1 MLVIANG
8 AFKSG
13 STWLFNIVRCMTGF
27 PGIPEAYQNPGW
39 DDPSIAPDK
48 LRELLA
54 RLDLAGRDYLVKN
67 HFGKRRQRDLI
78 LAHEHVRVLNIRRDL
93 RDVVVSAYY
102 YHRQKSG
109 YRGDFKAYYREMG
122 RSVADHVRRYH
133 ALWDV
138 ADARVYTSSYEALK
152 SDFRAE
158 AQRVGRFLGMAL
170 SGEEV
175 EHIREETSLQ
185 ALRDKYGEA
194 DKPSEER
201 FFRKGAVGQWTEYFD
216 EAMQRDIERIE
227 RWGLPYVTRG
237 RLWLMRAV
245 KGTFRGKKGLA

>member
-13 STWLFNIVRCMTGF
+13 STWLFNIVRSMTGF
-27 PGIPEAYQNPGW
+27 PGIPAIYQNAGW
-39 DDPSIAPDK
+39 DDPSIAPEK

-54 RLDLAGRDYLVKN
+54 RLDFAGRDYLVKN
-67 HFGKRRQRDLI
+67 HFEKKRQRDLI
-78 LAHEHVRVLNIRRDL
+78 LAHEDVRVLNIKRNL

-102 YHRQKSG
+102 YHRQKNG
-109 YRGDFKAYYREMG
+109 YGGEFETYYWEMG

-138 ADARVYTSSYEALK
+138 SDARVYTSSYEALK

-158 AQRVGRFLGMAL
+158 VQRIGRFLGFAL
-170 SGEEV
+170 SAEEV
-175 EHIREETSLQ
+175 EHIREETSMQ
-185 ALRDKYGEA
+185 ALRAKYGES

-201 FFRKGAVGQWTEYFD
+201 FFRKGVVGQWTEYFD

-227 RWGLPYVTRG
+227 GRGLPYVTRG
-237 RLWLMRAV
+237 RLWVGRAV
-245 KGTFRGKKGLA
+245 KGTFRGKKRLA